1 MNARLIT
8 ASVIGITTALGTLGA
23 AAQQTDI
30 RTIKISPELRMT
42 TTIGNRAFSQV
53 IGEKITVVAFIAVNC
68 PIANSYAP
76 DYATLQRELIKQGGN
91 LVLVYS
97 NAGDIDEAAEHV
109 RQYGLSECTIVLDK
123 DQVVASAFHASMTPE
138 MYVVKDYQVVYQGRL
153 DDRYLGRTRPT
164 GSTARTSEL
173 RNAVS
178 AVLAG
183 REVKLAKT
191 KVFGCAIERT
201 LPNGQKGPTYY
212 PQVKTVLERS
222 CVRCHDASG
231 VAPMTFA
238 TYAGA
243 RRYANNIASVV
254 AQRQMPPWK
263 ADQSVHNYSN
273 LRTISEADRKI
284 LMQWAATGAAGGMPS
299 ATSPT
304 KDDRPVVPWDAEL
317 TASALHTVKPSGPD
331 EYRTFI
337 IPTNFTEDKWIDA
350 IDFKPSNPKVVHRI
364 LGFVDASRGAR
375 RHVDG
380 QSTLGYSNFGGLL
393 SLPDADLGAWFP
405 GNPIQVLPTGTA
417 WRLPKGAD
425 ILIQVHYHPTGK
437 PEVDAPTVRLRYAK
451 DTITYERKLL
461 TLSRSDL
468 YLPAGAVKPV
478 SVTHRVEQAM
488 SIHSIMPHMH
498 FAGKS
503 IKVTLT
509 SPDSKETT
517 LLGIR
522 DWDIYWQEA
531 YLFEKPVDVAAGS
544 LITIS
549 AVYDNS
555 IANPRQP
562 NVPPKDIHSGET
574 NKDEKLLVYIGYTSK

>member
-1 MNARLIT
+1 MTSRLNA
-8 ASVIGITTALGTLGA
+8 ASVIGITVALGSLGA
-23 AAQQTDI
+23 AAQQTES
-30 RTIKISPELRMT
+30 RVIKLSPELRLT
-42 TTIGNRAFSQV
+42 TTGGNRAFSQV

-76 DYATLQRELIKQGGN
+76 DYATLQRDLKKQGGN

-97 NAGDIDEAAEHV
+97 NAGDISEAAEHV
-109 RQYGLSECTIVLDK
+109 RQYGLSDCTVVLDQ

-178 AVLAG
+178 AVLSG

-212 PQVKTVLERS
+212 PQVKSVLERS

-263 ADQSVHNYSN
+263 ADQSSHTYAN
-273 LRTISEADRKI
+273 LRSISEVDRKV
-284 LMQWAATGAAGGMPS
+284 LMQWAATGAAAG
-299 ATSPT
+299 TQTVVSPT
-304 KDDRPVVPWDAEL
+304 RDDRPVVKWDTEL
-317 TASALHTVKPSGPD
+317 TASAMHTVKASGPD

-337 IPTNFTEDKWIDA
+337 IPTDFKEDKWIDA
-350 IDFKPSNPKVVHRI
+350 IDFRPSNAKVVHRI

-375 RHVDG
+375 KHVDG
-380 QSTLGYSNFGGLL
+380 LASLGYSNFGGLL
-393 SLPDADLGAWFP
+393 SPPDADLGAWFP
-405 GNPIQVLPTGTA
+405 GNPLQILRDGAA
-417 WRLPKGAD
+417 WKLPKGAD
-425 ILIQVHYHPTGK
+425 ILVQVHYHPTGK
-437 PEVDAPTVRLRYAK
+437 VEVDAPTVRMRFAGG
-451 DTITYERKLL
+451 TVSRERQLL
-461 TLSRSDL
+461 TLGRGDL
-468 YLPAGAVKPV
+468 YLPAGAIKPI
-478 SVTHRVEQAM
+478 SVTHRVEQAI

-503 IKVTLT
+503 IKVTV
-509 SPDSKETT
+509 TT
-517 LLGIR
+517 PEGKITPLLGIR

-531 YLFEKPVDVAAGS
+531 YLFEKPVDVPIGS
-544 LITIS
+544 VITVNV
-549 AVYDNS
+549 VYDNS

-574 NKDEKLLVYIGYTSK
+574 SKDEKLLVYIGYTAK

>member
-1 MNARLIT
+1 MRGRPNV
-8 ASVIGITTALGTLGA
+8 ASVIGITVALGSLGA
-23 AAQQTDI
+23 AAQQNEN
-30 RTIKISPELRMT
+30 RTIKISPQLRLT

-109 RQYGLSECTIVLDK
+109 RQYGLSECTIVLDQ

-138 MYVVKDYQVVYQGRL
+138 MYVVKNYDVVYQGRL
-153 DDRYLGRTRPT
+153 DDRYLGRTRPS

-183 REVKLAKT
+183 RTVKLAKT
-191 KVFGCAIERT
+191 RVFGCAIERK
-201 LPNGQKGPTYY
+201 LPNGKKGPTYY
-212 PQVKTVLERS
+212 PQVKSVLERS
-222 CVRCHDASG
+222 CVRCHDSSG

-238 TYAGA
+238 TYTGA

-263 ADQSVHNYSN
+263 ADQSAHNFSN
-273 LRTISEADRKI
+273 LRTISDTDRKL
-284 LMQWAATGAAGGMPS
+284 LMQWAATGAAAGIPS

-304 KDDRPVVPWDAEL
+304 KDDRTVVKWDAEV
-317 TASALHTVKPSGPD
+317 TASAMHTVKPSGPD

-350 IDFKPSNPKVVHRI
+350 IDLKPSNPKVVHRI
-364 LGFVDASRGAR
+364 LGFVDASHGAR
-375 RHVDG
+375 KHADR
-380 QSTLGYSNFGGLL
+380 QASPGYSNFGGLL
-393 SLPDADLGAWFP
+393 SPPDADLGAWFP
-405 GNPIQVLPTGTA
+405 GNPIQVQPTGTA
-417 WRLPKGAD
+417 WKLPKGAD
-425 ILIQVHYHPTGK
+425 ILVQVHYHPTGK
-437 PEVDAPTVRLRYAK
+437 VEVDAPIVRLRYSK
-451 DTITYERKLL
+451 DTISHERKLL

-468 YLPAGAVKPV
+468 YLAAGAVKPV
-478 SVTHRVEQAM
+478 SITHRVEQAM

-498 FAGKS
+498 LVGKS

-509 SPDSKETT
+509 SADGNETT

-531 YLFEKPVDVAAGS
+531 YMFEKPIDVPAGS
-544 LITIS
+544 LITVS

-574 NKDEKLLVYIGYTSK
+574 SKDEKLLVYIGYTSK

>member
-1 MNARLIT
+1 MNPRLIT

-109 RQYGLSECTIVLDK
+109 RQYGLSECTIVLDQ

-263 ADQSVHNYSN
+263 ADQSVHSYSN

-284 LMQWAATGAAGGMPS
+284 LMQWAATGAAAGMPS

-304 KDDRPVVPWDAEL
+304 KVDRPVVTWDAEL

-375 RHVDG
+375 KHAD
-380 QSTLGYSNFGGLL
+380 SLSSFGYSNFGGLL

-437 PEVDAPTVRLRYAK
+437 PEVDAPKVRLRYAN
-451 DTITYERKLL
+451 DTITHERKLL

-503 IKVTLT
+503 IKITLT
-509 SPDSKETT
+509 APDSKETT

-531 YLFEKPVDVAAGS
+531 YLFGKPVDVAAGS

-574 NKDEKLLVYIGYTSK
+574 NKDEKLLVYIGYTSQ